1 MPPSAPGYGF
11 TGAGRLGYGWGN
23 MARTRLPYC
32 SPYRLFWAALGT
44 PRSASDRIH
53 NAYARFAW
61 RSMGPR
67 HLALTAALCVLWPV
81 IYVVMLWMFTR
92 RIGPAVAR
100 ATGKPVWRQALEQ
113 LWLAVLYSIPPDK
126 YYVFDLFRP
135 ERLVHARHYILRYE
149 LKGGFHNLVHFHAI
163 ATMKRSTK
171 ELMKDKL
178 LFFRRCEK
186 ARVASP
192 IVFQVASADGNFA
205 AETYQGAGLPPHDLF
220 IKPAKG
226 KGGRGC
232 ERWLF
237 RDGEYEGASGQRLDD
252 EALRAHILAL
262 AARRGRYLIQ
272 ECLQNHPD
280 LMRFGGGLTSLR
292 ITSCKSESGGFEVT
306 NAVLKMSL
314 AAGSSVD
321 NFHQGGAVC
330 RVDVATGE
338 VGPAWDNWIK
348 RPCLLHHRHPVTG
361 AAIDGTR
368 LPCWPETVA
377 MVAKAARLFPDRIM
391 VGFDVAITDRGPVII
406 EGNVQQGSD
415 MVQRTHDLP
424 VGLQRLGEL
433 LAFQAAEALA
443 TRPPRAMR
451 WYGPRDYWGPR

>member
-1 MPPSAPGYGF
+1 
-11 TGAGRLGYGWGN
+11 
-23 MARTRLPYC
+23 MALRAADCSLWLLIKMAQTRLPYC

-53 NAYARFAW
+53 AAYARFAW

-67 HLALTAALCVLWPV
+67 HLALTAVLCVLWPV
-81 IYVVMLWMFTR
+81 NFVVMLWMFTR
-92 RIGPAVAR
+92 RIGPIVAR
-100 ATGKPVWRQALEQ
+100 ATGKPVWRQIPEQ
-113 LWLAVLYSIPPDK
+113 LWLAVRHSIPPDK

-135 ERLVHARHYILRYE
+135 ERLANARHYILRYE
-149 LKGGFHNLVHFHAI
+149 LKGGFHNLVHFHTRV
-163 ATMKRSTK
+163 TMRRSTK
-171 ELMKDKL
+171 EALKDKL

-186 ARVASP
+186 AKVASP
-192 IVFQVASADGNFA
+192 IIFQLATADGNLA
-205 AETYQGAGLPPHDLF
+205 PETYKGDGLPPYDLF

-232 ERWLF
+232 EKWLY
-237 RDGEYEGASGQRLDD
+237 RDGAYDGPDGQRLIDA
-252 EALRAHILAL
+252 ALRAHILAL
-262 AARRGRYLIQ
+262 VARRGRYLIQ
-272 ECLQNHPD
+272 ECLKNHPD
-280 LMRFGGGLTSLR
+280 LTRFGGGLTSLR
-292 ITSCKSESGGFEVT
+292 ITTCKTEAGGFEVT

-338 VGPAWDNWIK
+338 VGPAWDNWTR
-348 RPCLLHHRHPVTG
+348 RPCVLHHQHPVTG
-361 AAIDGTR
+361 ATIAGTR

-377 MVAKAARLFPDRIM
+377 MVAKAAGLFPDRIM
-391 VGFDVAITDRGPVII
+391 IGFDVAITDRGPVII

-433 LAFQAAEALA
+433 LAFQASEALA

-451 WYGPRDYWGPR
+451 WYGPKDYWGPR

>member
-1 MPPSAPGYGF
+1 M
-11 TGAGRLGYGWGN
+11 
-23 MARTRLPYC
+23 
-32 SPYRLFWAALGT
+32 
-44 PRSASDRIH
+44 
-53 NAYARFAW
+53 
-61 RSMGPR
+61 
-67 HLALTAALCVLWPV
+67 ALCVLWPV
-81 IYVVMLWMFTR
+81 NFVVMLWMFTR

-100 ATGKPVWRQALEQ
+100 ATGKPVWRQIIEQ
-113 LWLAVLYSIPPDK
+113 LWLAIRHSIPPDK

-135 ERLVHARHYILRYE
+135 ERLANARHYILRYE
-149 LKGGFHNLVHFHAI
+149 LKGGFHNLVHFHTRV
-163 ATMKRSTK
+163 TMRQSTK
-171 ELMKDKL
+171 EALKDKQR
-178 LFFRRCEK
+178 FFRRCEK
-186 ARVASP
+186 AGVASP
-192 IVFQVASADGNFA
+192 VIFQVATADGSFA
-205 AETYQGAGLPPHDLF
+205 AEKYQGDGLPPHDLF

-232 ERWLF
+232 EKWLY
-237 RDGEYEGASGQRLDD
+237 RDGAYDGPGGQRLDD
-252 EALRAHILAL
+252 AALRAHILAL
-262 AARRGRYLIQ
+262 VARRGRYLIQ
-272 ECLQNHPD
+272 ECLRNHPD
-280 LMRFGGGLTSLR
+280 LTRFGGGLTSLR
-292 ITSCKSESGGFEVT
+292 ITSCKNESGGFEVT

-330 RVDVATGE
+330 RVDVTTGE

-348 RPCLLHHRHPVTG
+348 RPCVLHQLHPATG
-361 AAIDGTR
+361 AAIAGMR

-377 MVAKAARLFPDRIM
+377 MVAKAAGLFPDRIM

-433 LAFQAAEALA
+433 LAFQASAALA

>member
-1 MPPSAPGYGF
+1 
-11 TGAGRLGYGWGN
+11 
-23 MARTRLPYC
+23 MAQTRLPYC

-44 PRSASDRIH
+44 PQSASDRIH
-53 NAYARFAW
+53 AAYVRFAW
-61 RSMGPR
+61 RSMDAS
-67 HLALTAALCVLWPV
+67 HLALTFVLCVLWP
-81 IYVVMLWMFTR
+81 ISFLVMLWMFTR

-100 ATGKPVWRQALEQ
+100 ATGKPVWRQILEQ
-113 LWLAVLYSIPPDK
+113 LLLAIRYSVPPDK

-135 ERLVHARHYILRYE
+135 ERLANARHYILRYE
-149 LKGGFHNLVHFHAI
+149 LKGGFHNLLHFHTRV
-163 ATMKRSTK
+163 TMRRSTK
-171 ELMKDKL
+171 ESLKDKL

-186 ARVASP
+186 AHVQSP
-192 IVFQVASADGNFA
+192 LIFQVVT
-205 AETYQGAGLPPHDLF
+205 AEGAFVPEAHPGPGLPPCDLF
-220 IKPAKG
+220 IKPVKG

-232 ERWLF
+232 EKWLY
-237 RDGEYEGASGQRLDD
+237 RDGAYDGPDGRRLT
-252 EALRAHILAL
+252 EAAL
-262 AARRGRYLIQ
+262 CSHMLELVARRGRYLIQ
-272 ECLQNHPD
+272 ECLRNHPD
-280 LMRFGGGLTSLR
+280 LTPFGSGLTSLR
-292 ITSCKSESGGFEVT
+292 ITTCKDEAGSFEVT

-321 NFHQGGAVC
+321 NFHRGGAVC
-330 RVDVATGE
+330 RVDVKSGE
-338 VGPAWDNWIK
+338 VGPAWDNWIR
-348 RPCLLHHRHPVTG
+348 RPCVLHQAHPVTG
-361 AAIDGTR
+361 AAIAGMR

-377 MVAKAARLFPDRIM
+377 MVAKAASLFPDRIM

-433 LAFQAAEALA
+433 LAFQSSEALA

>member
-1 MPPSAPGYGF
+1 
-11 TGAGRLGYGWGN
+11 

-32 SPYRLFWAALGT
+32 SPYRLFWALLGT
-44 PRSASDRIH
+44 PKSASDRIH
-53 NAYARFAW
+53 AGYARFAW
-61 RSMGPR
+61 RSMDAS
-67 HLALTAALCVLWPV
+67 HLALTMALCVVWPV
-81 IYVVMLWMFTR
+81 NFAIMLWMFTR
-92 RIGPAVAR
+92 RIGPTVAR
-100 ATGKPVWRQALEQ
+100 ATGKPVWRQILEQ
-113 LWLAVLYSIPPDK
+113 LWLAIRHSIPPDK

-135 ERLVHARHYILRYE
+135 ERMANARHYILRYE
-149 LKGGFHNLVHFHAI
+149 LKGGFHNLVHFHTRV
-163 ATMKRSTK
+163 TMRRSTK
-171 ELMKDKL
+171 ESLKDKL

-186 ARVASP
+186 AKVATP
-192 IVFQVASADGNFA
+192 IIYLVATGDGQFA
-205 AETYQGAGLPPHDLF
+205 PETYKGDGLPPHDLF

-232 ERWLF
+232 EKWLHS
-237 RDGEYEGASGQRLDD
+237 DGGYVGPDGRRLAAA
-252 EALRAHILAL
+252 ELQQHILHL
-262 AARRGRYLIQ
+262 IARRGRYLVQ
-272 ECLQNHPD
+272 ECLKNHPE
-280 LMRFGGGLTSLR
+280 LTRFGGGLTSLR
-292 ITSCKSESGGFEVT
+292 ITSCKTESGGFEVT

-330 RVDVATGE
+330 RVDVQTGE
-338 VGPAWDNWIK
+338 IGPAWDNWIK
-348 RPCLLHHRHPVTG
+348 QPCVLHHTHPVTG
-361 AAIDGTR
+361 AAIAGTR

-377 MVAKAARLFPDRIM
+377 MVAKAAGLFADRIM

-433 LAFQAAEALA
+433 LAYQASEALA

>member
-1 MPPSAPGYGF
+1 
-11 TGAGRLGYGWGN
+11 

-32 SPYRLFWAALGT
+32 SPYRLFLAPLGT

-53 NAYARFAW
+53 AAYARFAW

-67 HLALTAALCVLWPV
+67 HLALTVALCVLWPV
-81 IYVVMLWMFTR
+81 NFIVMLWMFTR
-92 RIGPAVAR
+92 RIGPTVAR
-100 ATGKPVWRQALEQ
+100 ATGKPVWRQILEQ
-113 LWLAVLYSIPPDK
+113 LWLAVRYSIPPDK

-135 ERLVHARHYILRYE
+135 ERLANARHYILRYE
-149 LKGGFHNLVHFHAI
+149 LKGGFHNLVHFHTRV
-163 ATMKRSTK
+163 TMRRSTK
-171 ELMKDKL
+171 ESLKDKL

-186 ARVASP
+186 AGVASP
-192 IVFQVASADGNFA
+192 RVFQVATADGAFA
-205 AETYQGAGLPPHDLF
+205 GESWQGDGLPPHDLF
-220 IKPAKG
+220 IKPVKG

-232 ERWLF
+232 EKWLY
-237 RDGEYEGASGQRLDD
+237 RDGSYEGPAGQRFGDA
-252 EALRAHILAL
+252 ELRAHILTLVAK
-262 AARRGRYLIQ
+262 RGRYLIQ
-272 ECLQNHPD
+272 ECLKNHPD
-280 LMRFGGGLTSLR
+280 LMLFSGGLTSLR
-292 ITSCKSESGGFEVT
+292 ITSCKDESGGFEVT

-338 VGPAWDNWIK
+338 AGPAWDNWIK
-348 RPCLLHHRHPVTG
+348 HPCVLHHMHPGTG
-361 AAIDGTR
+361 AAIAGMI

-377 MVAKAARLFPDRIM
+377 MVAKAAGLFPDRIM

-433 LAFQAAEALA
+433 LAFQASEALA

>member
-1 MPPSAPGYGF
+1 MASPE
-11 TGAGRLGYGWGN
+11 

-53 NAYARFAW
+53 AAYARFAW
-61 RSMGPR
+61 RSMGPK
-67 HLALTAALCVLWPV
+67 HLALTAALCLLWPV
-81 IYVVMLWMFTR
+81 SFLVMLWMFTR
-92 RIGPAVAR
+92 PIGPVVAR
-100 ATGKPVWRQALEQ
+100 AAGKPVWRQILEQ
-113 LWLAVLYSIPPDK
+113 LWLAVRYSIPPDK

-135 ERLVHARHYILRYE
+135 ERLANARHYILRYE
-149 LKGGFHNLVHFHAI
+149 LKGGFHNLVHFHAR
-163 ATMKRSTK
+163 ATMRRSTK
-171 ELMKDKL
+171 EWLKDKL

-186 ARVASP
+186 AGVASP
-192 IVFQVASADGNFA
+192 IVFQVASADGALAPEAFG
-205 AETYQGAGLPPHDLF
+205 AEGLPRRDLF
-220 IKPAKG
+220 VKPAKG

-232 ERWLF
+232 EKWLY
-237 RDGEYEGASGQRLDD
+237 RDGLYAGPAGQRLT
-252 EALRAHILAL
+252 EGALRVHVLAL

-272 ECLQNHPD
+272 ECLENHPE
-280 LMRFGGGLTSLR
+280 LARFGGGLTSLR
-292 ITSCKSESGGFEVT
+292 ITTCKTETGGFEVT

-338 VGPAWDNWIK
+338 IGPAWDNWIK
-348 RPCLLHHRHPVTG
+348 HPCVLHDRHPVTG
-361 AAIDGTR
+361 ARVAGVR
-368 LPCWPETVA
+368 LPYWPETVA
-377 MVAKAARLFPDRIM
+377 MVAKAAGLFPDRIM
-391 VGFDVAITDRGPVII
+391 VGFDVAITARGPVII

-415 MVQRTHDLP
+415 MVQRTHDQP

-433 LAFQAAEALA
+433 LAFHAGEALV

>member
-1 MPPSAPGYGF
+1 
-11 TGAGRLGYGWGN
+11 
-23 MARTRLPYC
+23 MAQTRLPYC

-44 PRSASDRIH
+44 PGSASDRIH
-53 NAYARFAW
+53 AAYARFAW
-61 RSMGPR
+61 RSMGPK
-67 HLALTAALCVLWPV
+67 HVALTAALCVLWPV
-81 IYVVMLWMFTR
+81 NFIVMQWMFTR
-92 RIGPAVAR
+92 RIGPAVAG
-100 ATGKPVWRQALEQ
+100 ATGKPLWRQILEQ
-113 LWLAVLYSIPPDK
+113 AWLAFRHSIPPDK

-135 ERLVHARHYILRYE
+135 ERLANARHYILRYE
-149 LKGGFHNLVHFHAI
+149 LKGGFHNLVHFHTRV
-163 ATMKRSTK
+163 TMRRSTK
-171 ELMKDKL
+171 ESLKDKL
-178 LFFRRCEK
+178 LFFRRCGK
-186 ARVASP
+186 AGVATP
-192 IVFQVASADGNFA
+192 VVYQLATADGTFA
-205 AETYQGAGLPPHDLF
+205 PEFHKGESLPPHDLF

-232 ERWLF
+232 ERWLY
-237 RDGEYEGASGQRLDD
+237 RDGLYEGPARQVLT
-252 EALRAHILAL
+252 EMELRAHILAL
-262 AARRGRYLIQ
+262 VARRGRYLVQ
-272 ECLQNHPD
+272 ECLKNHPD
-280 LMRFGGGLTSLR
+280 LMPFGGGLTSLR
-292 ITSCKSESGGFEVT
+292 ITTCKTETGGFEVT

-338 VGPAWDNWIK
+338 VGPAWDNWIM
-348 RPCLLHHRHPVTG
+348 RPCVLHSQHPVTG
-361 AAIDGTR
+361 AVIAGVR

-377 MVAKAARLFPDRIM
+377 MVAKAAGLFPDRIM

-433 LAFQAAEALA
+433 LAFHADEALA

-451 WYGPRDYWGPR
+451 WYGPGDYWGPR

>member
-1 MPPSAPGYGF
+1 
-11 TGAGRLGYGWGN
+11 

-44 PRSASDRIH
+44 PRSASDTIH
-53 NAYARFAW
+53 AAYARFAW
-61 RSMGPR
+61 RSMGPK
-67 HLALTAALCVLWPV
+67 HVALTAALCVLWPV
-81 IYVVMLWMFTR
+81 NFTIMLWMFTR
-92 RIGPAVAR
+92 RVGPVVAR
-100 ATGKPVWRQALEQ
+100 ATGKPVRRQVLEQ
-113 LWLAVLYSIPPDK
+113 LWLAVRYSIPPDK

-135 ERLVHARHYILRYE
+135 ERLANARHYILRYE
-149 LKGGFHNLVHFHAI
+149 LKGGFHNLVHFHTRV
-163 ATMKRSTK
+163 TMRRSTK
-171 ELMKDKL
+171 EWLKDKL
-178 LFFRRCEK
+178 LFFQRCEK
-186 ARVASP
+186 AGVASP
-192 IVFQVASADGNFA
+192 VVFQVATADGPLTPIRYKG
-205 AETYQGAGLPPHDLF
+205 EGLPPHDLF

-237 RDGEYEGASGQRLDD
+237 RDGLYEGPAGQLLT
-252 EALRAHILAL
+252 EAALRAHIVAL

-272 ECLQNHPD
+272 ECLENHPD

-292 ITSCKSESGGFEVT
+292 MTTCKAETGGFEVT
-306 NAVLKMSL
+306 NAVLKMAL

-338 VGPAWDNWIK
+338 AGPAWDNWIK
-348 RPCLLHHRHPVTG
+348 RPCVLHHQHPVTG
-361 AAIDGTR
+361 AAIAGTR

-377 MVAKAARLFPDRIM
+377 MVAKAASLFADRIM
-391 VGFDVAITDRGPVII
+391 IGFDVAITDRGPVII
-406 EGNVQQGSD
+406 EGNVQQGTD

-433 LAFQAAEALA
+433 LAFNSAEALA

>member
-1 MPPSAPGYGF
+1 
-11 TGAGRLGYGWGN
+11 

-44 PRSASDRIH
+44 PRSASDTIH
-53 NAYARFAW
+53 AAYARFAW
-61 RSMGPR
+61 RSMGPK
-67 HLALTAALCVLWPV
+67 HIALTAALCVLWPV
-81 IYVVMLWMFTR
+81 NFLIMLWMFTR
-92 RIGPAVAR
+92 RIGPTVAR
-100 ATGKPVWRQALEQ
+100 VTGKPVWRQILEQ
-113 LWLAVLYSIPPDK
+113 LWLSIRYSIPPDK

-135 ERLVHARHYILRYE
+135 ERLANARHYILRYE
-149 LKGGFHNLVHFHAI
+149 LKGGFHNLVHFHTRVI
-163 ATMKRSTK
+163 MRRSTK
-171 ELMKDKL
+171 ESLKDKL

-192 IVFQVASADGNFA
+192 LVYLAATADGTFA
-205 AETYQGAGLPPHDLF
+205 PETYKADGLPARDLF

-232 ERWLF
+232 EKWLH
-237 RDGEYEGASGQRLDD
+237 RDGRYEGPAGQLLT
-252 EALRAHILAL
+252 EAALRAHILAL

-272 ECLQNHPD
+272 ECLANHPD
-280 LMRFGGGLTSLR
+280 LMRFGSGLTSLR
-292 ITSCKSESGGFEVT
+292 ITTCKTEPGGFEVT

-321 NFHQGGAVC
+321 NFHQGGVVC

-348 RPCLLHHRHPVTG
+348 RPCVLHHQHPATG
-361 AAIDGTR
+361 AAIAGMF

-377 MVAKAARLFPDRIM
+377 MVAKAASLFPDRIM
-391 VGFDVAITDRGPVII
+391 IGFDVAITDRGPVII

-415 MVQRTHDLP
+415 MVQRTHDRP

-433 LAFQAAEALA
+433 LAYHAGEALA

>member
-1 MPPSAPGYGF
+1 M
-11 TGAGRLGYGWGN
+11 R
-23 MARTRLPYC
+23 
-32 SPYRLFWAALGT
+32 
-44 PRSASDRIH
+44 
-53 NAYARFAW
+53 
-61 RSMGPR
+61 
-67 HLALTAALCVLWPV
+67 
-81 IYVVMLWMFTR
+81 
-92 RIGPAVAR
+92 
-100 ATGKPVWRQALEQ
+100 
-113 LWLAVLYSIPPDK
+113 
-126 YYVFDLFRP
+126 
-135 ERLVHARHYILRYE
+135 
-149 LKGGFHNLVHFHAI
+149 
-163 ATMKRSTK
+163 RSTK
-171 ELMKDKL
+171 ESLKDKL

-192 IVFQVASADGNFA
+192 RVFQVAAADGTFA
-205 AETYQGAGLPPHDLF
+205 GESYQGEGLPPHDLF

-232 ERWLF
+232 EKWLY
-237 RDGEYEGASGQRLDD
+237 RDGSYEGPAGQRFSDA
-252 EALRAHILAL
+252 ELRAHILAL
-262 AARRGRYLIQ
+262 VAKRGRYLIQ
-272 ECLQNHPD
+272 ECLRNHPD

-292 ITSCKSESGGFEVT
+292 ITSCKDESGGFEVT

-330 RVDVATGE
+330 RVDVSIGE
-338 VGPAWDNWIK
+338 AGPAWDNWIK
-348 RPCLLHHRHPVTG
+348 RPCVLHHAHPGTG
-361 AAIDGTR
+361 AAIAGML

-377 MVAKAARLFPDRIM
+377 MVAKAASLFPDRIM

-424 VGLQRLGEL
+424 VGLQRLGDL
-433 LAFQAAEALA
+433 LAYQASEALA

>member
-1 MPPSAPGYGF
+1 
-11 TGAGRLGYGWGN
+11 
-23 MARTRLPYC
+23 MARAKMAQTRLPYC

-44 PRSASDRIH
+44 PQSASDRIH
-53 NAYARFAW
+53 AGYARFAW
-61 RSMGPR
+61 RSMGLS
-67 HLALTAALCVLWPV
+67 HLALTAALCVVWPV
-81 IYVVMLWMFTR
+81 NFAIMLWMFTR
-92 RIGPAVAR
+92 RVGPAVAR
-100 ATGKPVWRQALEQ
+100 ATGKPVWRQILEQ
-113 LWLAVLYSIPPDK
+113 LRLAIRYSIPPDK

-135 ERLVHARHYILRYE
+135 ERLANARHYVLRYE
-149 LKGGFHNLVHFHAI
+149 LKGGFHNLVHFHTRV
-163 ATMKRSTK
+163 TMRRSTK
-171 ELMKDKL
+171 ESLKDKL

-192 IVFQVASADGNFA
+192 VVFQVATADGKIA
-205 AETYQGAGLPPHDLF
+205 PESYKGGGLPPHDLF

-232 ERWLF
+232 ERWLR
-237 RDGEYEGASGQRLDD
+237 RDGAYEGPGGRLLSED
-252 EALRAHILAL
+252 ALRVHIADL

-272 ECLQNHPD
+272 ECLRNHPD
-280 LMRFGGGLTSLR
+280 LMRFGGSLTSLR

-321 NFHQGGAVC
+321 NFHQGAAVC
-330 RVDVATGE
+330 RVDVETGE
-338 VGPAWDNWIK
+338 VGPAWDNWVK
-348 RPCLLHHRHPVTG
+348 RPCVLHPMHPVTG
-361 AAIDGTR
+361 AAIAGMR
-368 LPCWPETVA
+368 LPCWAETVA
-377 MVAKAARLFPDRIM
+377 MVAQAAGLFADRIM

-406 EGNVQQGSD
+406 EGNVQQGCD

-433 LAFQAAEALA
+433 LAFQASEALA
-443 TRPPRAMR
+443 TRPPRIMR

>member
-1 MPPSAPGYGF
+1 
-11 TGAGRLGYGWGN
+11 
-23 MARTRLPYC
+23 MAQTRLPYC
-32 SPYRLFWAALGT
+32 SPYRLFLAPLGT

-53 NAYARFAW
+53 AAYARFAW

-81 IYVVMLWMFTR
+81 NFIVMLWMFTR
-92 RIGPAVAR
+92 PIGPTVAR
-100 ATGKPVWRQALEQ
+100 ATGKPVWRQVLEQ
-113 LWLAVLYSIPPDK
+113 LWLAIRHSIPPDK

-135 ERLVHARHYILRYE
+135 ERFANARHYILRYE
-149 LKGGFHNLVHFHAI
+149 LKGGFHNLVHFHTRV
-163 ATMKRSTK
+163 TMRRSTK
-171 ELMKDKL
+171 ESLKDKL

-186 ARVASP
+186 AKVASP
-192 IVFQVASADGNFA
+192 RVFQVATADGAFA
-205 AETYQGAGLPPHDLF
+205 GESYQGDGLPPHDLF

-232 ERWLF
+232 EKWLY
-237 RDGEYEGASGQRLDD
+237 REGAYEGPTGQRLS
-252 EALRAHILAL
+252 EADLRAHILAL
-262 AARRGRYLIQ
+262 VAKRGRYLIQ
-272 ECLQNHPD
+272 ECLRNHPD

-292 ITSCKSESGGFEVT
+292 ITSCKDESGGFEVT

-348 RPCLLHHRHPVTG
+348 RPCVLHHAHPGTG
-361 AAIDGTR
+361 AAIAGMM

-377 MVAKAARLFPDRIM
+377 MVARAAGLFPDRIM

-424 VGLQRLGEL
+424 VGLQRLGDL
-433 LAFQAAEALA
+433 LAYQASEALA